1 MERLRAPTKRRRFSL
16 LKSEIYELELLFGP
30 SLSLGCFKGDV
41 MFHVASDVFH
51 ECIQLARSPVV
62 ASLVSGMM
70 GTTSEE
76 PLTRSIDRLMHIL
89 FWSDIITSYGSECIT
104 RVAMKFVLWYC
115 GSSSL
120 G

>member
-30 SLSLGCFKGDV
+30 NLSLGGFKGG

-89 FWSDIITSYGSECIT
+89 F
-104 RVAMKFVLWYC
+104 
-115 GSSSL
+115 
-120 G
+120 